1 MGIYSWSM
9 AGAGAGRVATEKQP
23 HDTQHCAGTGAVAG
37 ARAATRHHIFT
48 GATAKRSLL
57 WLCLK
62 LMNRR
67 RGRGVAMGVARRERR
82 PRDLRRLE
90 YKEGILEGLASTRET
105 ELAVCIQ
112 PEREDLTGGEPHL
125 MSQAIRARQKSS
137 EVIRGH
143 QRSSEVIRG
152 HQRSSVV
159 SRTSVW

>member
-1 MGIYSWSM
+1 
-9 AGAGAGRVATEKQP
+9 
-23 HDTQHCAGTGAVAG
+23 
-37 ARAATRHHIFT
+37 
-48 GATAKRSLL
+48 
-57 WLCLK
+57 
-62 LMNRR
+62 
-67 RGRGVAMGVARRERR
+67 MGVARRERC

-112 PEREDLTGGEPHL
+112 PEREDLTRGEPHL
-125 MSQAIRARQKSS
+125 MSQAIRAHQMSS
-137 EVIRGH
+137 DVIRCH